1 MKLRARFTALF
12 AILAAAT
19 IVVLVLVSDAVVGR
33 AVSERVSSVSGASST
48 ISPRGSPARSYRGPR
63 GVSASRR
70 AASSSAG

>member
-33 AVSERVSSVSGASST
+33 AVSDRVT
-48 ISPRGSPARSYRGPR
+48 
-63 GVSASRR
+63 
-70 AASSSAG
+70 